1 MTYKE
6 LMEELDKKGNL
17 DQQNEYIIH
26 CQDIVNAEEF
36 NTNLGN
42 FNIQDD
48 ELIELIF
55 NLSNKLTYN
64 YSDCEAYNFDTIS
77 YALMSYA
84 DEEEIEHS
92 KNFFTRLIEKG
103 LTEDDQNKIWCMIE
117 RYNDLDGS
125 YNDGRV

>member
-6 LMEELDKKGNL
+6 LIEEINSKGNL
-17 DQQNEYIIH
+17 KDEYITH
-26 CQDIVNAEEF
+26 CQDIANAEEF

-42 FNIQDD
+42 FDIKDY
-48 ELIELIF
+48 ELVELIF
-55 NLSNKLTYN
+55 KLTNKLTYN
-64 YSDCEAYNFDTIS
+64 YSDCAIYNFDTIS

-92 KNFFTRLIEKG
+92 KNFFTRLIEKD
-103 LTEDDQNKIWCMIE
+103 LTEDDQNKIWCMVE
-117 RYNDLDGS
+117 KYNDLDGS